1 MSEISPKVRRQVA
14 DELGLYVYMLVDPRT
29 GVPFYVGKGRGERF
43 AAHGYEA
50 MFTSNPP
57 DDDVSKSE
65 GNKKVERIREIRRAG
80 VEPQIWILRH
90 GMRSNAEYTAV
101 EAATIDLLRS
111 FPVRPKTSTELR
123 LPDGFDRQLTN
134 RRREQKYRGGIM
146 LLEDLVAEMGA
157 DELTYEGPLLTIDL
171 GPWTDTSDEKERMPG
186 GWWREGYGYKAEWL
200 TRSEREKNY
209 QQIGESACGWW
220 PLSKRRLESSGI
232 DHILAVHRGVS
243 RALLRIKPGSW
254 EEQTY
259 PPKEDAKKVDR
270 RVACEFEAV
279 KSGELFD
286 QLVGPYGRRLPD
298 KKKGARNQFY
308 WPRGQ

>member
-1 MSEISPKVRRQVA
+1 MSENSPKVRRQVA

-43 AAHGYEA
+43 ASHGYEA
-50 MFTSNPP
+50 MFTSDPS
-57 DDDVSKSE
+57 DGDVSESE
-65 GNKKVERIREIRRAG
+65 GNKKVEQIREIRRAG

-146 LLEDLVAEMGA
+146 LLEDLVAETGA

-171 GPWTDTSDEKERMPG
+171 GQWTETPWGEPMPG
-186 GWWREGYGYKAEWL
+186 GWKREGHGYKAEWL

-209 QQIGESACGWW
+209 EEICKSACGWW
-220 PLSKRRLESSGI
+220 ILSKHRLESSGI
-232 DHILAVHRGVS
+232 DHIVAVHRKVT

-254 EEQTY
+254 EVQTY
-259 PPKEDAKKVDR
+259 APKEGAKKVDR